1 MAGVPPV
8 DQWTCPGSHPI
19 KAVVTPRT
27 KECVYQRP
35 EDQHYGAMRPE
46 MCFRSEDEAQQED
59 CWRANEI
66 L

>member
-1 MAGVPPV
+1 M
-8 DQWTCPGSHPI
+8 
-19 KAVVTPRT
+19 TPRT

-35 EDQHYGAMRPE
+35 EDQHYAAFEPE
-46 MCFRSEDEAQQED
+46 MCFRTEDEARQED

>member
-35 EDQHYGAMRPE
+35 EDQHYAAMRPE